1 MGLMWYSI
9 SVDGTRF
16 VDLILALLCAV
27 WFCKFYHFQ
36 LVFPLKWMVSVPF
49 GKFHLTRKDW
59 LRIFHIPIQII
70 QPCAIRKVRFIN
82 PKGSIYTYIYIIYIY
97 YIYIY
102 IDMYI
107 YKFRYAFNRR
117 IAGQQVA
124 CMFSANL
131 SAARRYHFAKPWSW
145 CQVHTAPCCWDMLCR
160 FRCIFMCGHASHQA
174 SADINF
180 AQVYVYIQVCLT
192 IFCLVHWTPSWIQFF
207 HVHCA
212 FSNVRRAAKQHITAA
227 W

>member
-70 QPCAIRKVRFIN
+70 PYPPCTLVTCRQHKAICSGSTMCN
-82 PKGSIYTYIYIIYIY
+82 PKGSFYQSERFHIYIYIYI
-97 YIYIY
+97 IYIY

-131 SAARRYHFAKPWSW
+131 SAARRYHFAKP
-145 CQVHTAPCCWDMLCR
+145 
-160 FRCIFMCGHASHQA
+160 
-174 SADINF
+174 
-180 AQVYVYIQVCLT
+180 
-192 IFCLVHWTPSWIQFF
+192 
-207 HVHCA
+207 
-212 FSNVRRAAKQHITAA
+212 
-227 W
+227 